1 MRSIRR
7 QQDRNTKPSETV
19 VEHSPAEEP
28 SPSLRVNFEHRPGLS
43 ENADP
48 LLVLASP
55 TTGLCGVF
63 DGLGSAGAEMVT
75 TLAGPRSGAWVAAR
89 AAREAVHSC
98 TDLLSV
104 RSPAWHAGFDESN
117 AYVEQPPSA
126 PRPDLTTE
134 LRAAIQRK
142 LAERAA
148 ESRVVNS
155 GVKNPVMKSLPTTMA
170 AAWFDLDAG
179 EVTAAWAG
187 DSRVYMLMPMS
198 GLQQVT
204 TDDLETNADAL
215 ECLTH
220 DSPMSNYI
228 SAGTDF
234 TIHEKRINFDPP
246 AILFAASD
254 GCFGYVAT
262 PLHFELMLLSTMNGA
277 LSWQDW
283 QERLQA
289 AIERVA
295 GDDASLAGFAVG
307 WRDFS
312 ECREA
317 YAPRRLQCAD
327 QARNYDALAT
337 EVSRLQQSLG
347 SAKADL
353 ATARQRLWDE
363 YRTSYESLLST
374 PVRDVSRGDGG
385 RPVVPRP
392 SHAGS
397 GRPSGGA
404 ARS

>member
-1 MRSIRR
+1 MRALRR
-7 QQDRNTKPSETV
+7 QQDRKTKPPELV
-19 VEHSPAEEP
+19 VEHSPAAEP

-43 ENADP
+43 QAAEP

-55 TTGLCGVF
+55 TIGLCGVF
-63 DGLGSAGAEMVT
+63 DSAGGAGAETVT
-75 TLAGPRSGAWVAAR
+75 APAGTRGGTWAAAR
-89 AAREAVHSC
+89 AAREAVHSR

-104 RSPAWHAGFDESN
+104 GSRAWHAGFDESR

-134 LRAAIQRK
+134 LLGAIQRK
-142 LAERAA
+142 LAEKTAEGRA
-148 ESRVVNS
+148 RNS
-155 GVKNPVMKSLPTTMA
+155 GDKSPLMKTRPATMA

-187 DSRVYMLMPMS
+187 DSRVYMLMPVS

-204 TDDLETNADAL
+204 TDDLETGADAL
-215 ECLTH
+215 EDLTQ
-220 DSPMSNYI
+220 DSPMSNCI
-228 SAGTDF
+228 SADTDF
-234 TIHEKRINFDPP
+234 TIHERRINFDLP
-246 AILFAASD
+246 AVLFAASD

-295 GDDASLAGFAVG
+295 GDDASLAGFALG

-337 EVSRLQQSLG
+337 GVSRLQQSLE
-347 SAKADL
+347 SATADL
-353 ATARQRLWDE
+353 ATARQQLWDE

-374 PVRDVSRGDGG
+374 RVRDVS
-385 RPVVPRP
+385 
-392 SHAGS
+392 
-397 GRPSGGA
+397 
-404 ARS
+404 